1 MDQQKIILTRR
12 LLFSL
17 IALLI
22 AVVIIY
28 FFIWLYTPELYI
40 KGEDA
45 DLSQAEANSS
55 EAIEVFGYDMGK
67 RLILEEYSRNVY
79 IQLINSVITSAK
91 AGYEYDYGYKM
102 PGIFASIMS
111 NMTDGLHMDAG
122 NPITYLNFAY
132 AAFSQYDPAFIASM
146 NKDSSNQGGVLPSI
160 KEFDEAPEGA
170 LYFTEEDEFNAEGLF
185 SKPLTPKGQAGQ
197 MYEDNVEKP
206 GKIEIVD
213 KSPQILIYHS
223 HATESYM
230 PNTAGN
236 YHTLTEKYNVVS
248 VGGILAKNLQDKY
261 KYKVLHDKTY
271 HDKESYAYSYSNS
284 LEMIKKYL
292 NKYNSIKVILDI
304 HRDAFNTEKLTEAQK
319 KVKKDEYTAI
329 INGKKAARIML
340 VIGGGNPNYKE
351 LEKFAVYIKKKMDKL
366 YPGLFM
372 KITVHNTYKYNQYFS
387 NHSMLVE
394 VGCMLNTSEEA
405 AYSAQLLSRVLDEVI
420 KDLKE

>member
-1 MDQQKIILTRR
+1 MDQQKIIFTRK

-17 IALLI
+17 IALLT
-22 AVVIIY
+22 AAVIIY
-28 FFIWLYTPELYI
+28 FFIWLYTPENYI

-45 DLSQAEANSS
+45 DLSQTEDNTI
-55 EAIEVFGYDMGK
+55 EAIEVFGYDIEK
-67 RLILEEYSRNVY
+67 RLVLEEYSRNIY

-91 AGYEYDYGYKM
+91 VGYEYDYGYKM

-111 NMTDGLHMDAG
+111 NMTDGLYTDAS
-122 NPITYLNFAY
+122 NPITYLNFAF
-132 AAFSQYDPAFIASM
+132 AAFSQYDPEFIASM
-146 NKDSSNQGGVLPSI
+146 NDNSGKQGGSLPDI
-160 KEFDEAPEGA
+160 KNFEEAPEGT

-185 SKPLTPKGQAGQ
+185 SKPLTPQDQ
-197 MYEDNVEKP
+197 SYEDNIPKP
-206 GKIEIVD
+206 GKIEITGN
-213 KSPQILIYHS
+213 SPQILIYHS
-223 HATESYM
+223 HASESYM
-230 PNTAGN
+230 PNTDGN
-236 YHTLTEKYNVVS
+236 YHTLTEKYNVLS
-248 VGGILAKNLQDKY
+248 VGSILAKNLQD

-284 LEMIKKYL
+284 LETIKKHL
-292 NKYNSIKVILDI
+292 NKYKSIKVILDI
-304 HRDAFNTEKLTEAQK
+304 HRDAFNTEKLSEAQK
-319 KVKKDEYTAI
+319 AAKKAEYTAV

-387 NHSMLVE
+387 NHSMLIE

-405 AYSAQLLSRVLDEVI
+405 AYSAQLLSNVLDEVI